1 MITIEERVNNLEKI
15 MIAAMEGMQICLE
28 GTVYSKNCLIE
39 FSRELKNK
47 DEILDKL
54 NEWIELAVDKFN
66 KLEARL
72 NEGGK

>member
-1 MITIEERVNNLEKI
+1 MITIEERVNNLEKT
-15 MIAAMEGMQICLE
+15 MIAAMEGMQTCLE
-28 GTVYSKNCLIE
+28 GT
-39 FSRELKNK
+39 

-54 NEWIELAVDKFN
+54 NEWIELAMDKFN